1 MAGIGYQ
8 CFETHRI
15 NINSHTIRISSRCLP
30 VGCDKYLRAISVAAR
45 AFVSQ
50 SMPCSPRARHQ
61 IGGGGNTFV
70 GPILSLTV
78 PVDERL
84 ELASDLR

>member
-1 MAGIGYQ
+1 MAGIGYPY
-8 CFETHRI
+8 FGTHRI

-70 GPILSLTV
+70 WPVLSLTV
-78 PVDERL
+78 AVDERL
-84 ELASDLR
+84 YLASNLH

>member
-1 MAGIGYQ
+1 MAGIGYPY
-8 CFETHRI
+8 FETDGI

>member
-8 CFETHRI
+8 YFETHRI

-30 VGCDKYLRAISVAAR
+30 VGCNKYLRAISVAAR

-70 GPILSLTV
+70 GPVLSLTV

>member
-8 CFETHRI
+8 YFETDGI

-61 IGGGGNTFV
+61 IGGGGHTFL
-70 GPILSLTV
+70 GPVLSLSV
-78 PVDERL
+78 PVDVRL
-84 ELASDLR
+84 

>member
-1 MAGIGYQ
+1 MAEIGYPY
-8 CFETHRI
+8 FETDGI
-15 NINSHTIRISSRCLP
+15 NINSHTIRISSRCFP
-30 VGCDKYLRAISVAAR
+30 VGCDKYLCAISAAAR
-45 AFVSQ
+45 ALVSQ

-61 IGGGGNTFV
+61 IGGGGSTFV
-70 GPILSLTV
+70 GPVLSLTV

>member
-8 CFETHRI
+8 YFETHRI

>member
-8 CFETHRI
+8 YFETDGI

-30 VGCDKYLRAISVAAR
+30 VGCDKYLCAISAAAR
-45 AFVSQ
+45 ALVSQ

-61 IGGGGNTFV
+61 IGGGGHTFL
-70 GPILSLTV
+70 GPVLSLSV
-78 PVDERL
+78 PVDVRL
-84 ELASDLR
+84 